1 MKDRLRAGFADRL
14 SDAATAKQA
23 LVEKLKPRPTQI
35 DPQHAERADIRATE
49 RAAVREGHAAAKAEK
64 KLAAEALQAE
74 AREAERLAEET
85 ALQQKR
91 GERKERKQLSAAE
104 AKAKR
109 DAKYA
114 ARQAR
119 R

>member
-14 SDAATAKQA
+14 SDAATAKKA
-23 LVEKLKPRPTQI
+23 LVEKLRPRPTLV
-35 DPQHAERADIRATE
+35 DPQHAERAGIRA
-49 RAAVREGHAAAKAEK
+49 AARSATREGHVAAKTERK
-64 KLAAEALQAE
+64 QAAEARVLE
-74 AREAERLAEET
+74 DLEGARAAEEA
-85 ALQQKR
+85 ALQLKR
-91 GERKERKQLSAAE
+91 GERKERKALSAAE